1 MELSHYTQMKKK
13 NIIWFGILVFV
24 VGAGILIFVFYATFI
39 GNLNEKLRN
48 TPINSIPTEV
58 LESIPKQ

>member
-1 MELSHYTQMKKK
+1 MKKK